1 MGTWGIARDMAKI
14 NEENLAKLSRKGLFE
29 KLKSATYKSRRKIY
43 QYRKSDP
50 ALIKAIQE
58 RYREDNQSLLVK
70 KLILGVILLAG
81 ISLGFFLILN
91 YPI

>member
-1 MGTWGIARDMAKI
+1 MAKI
-14 NEENLAKLSRKGLFE
+14 NEENLAKLFRKNLFE
-29 KLKSATYKSRRKIY
+29 QLKSATYKSRRKIY

-58 RYREDNQSLLVK
+58 YHRAENHSLLVK
-70 KLILGVILLAG
+70 KLILGGIIFVG
-81 ISLGFFLILN
+81 ISLAFVLLLY